1 MSSVRGLGLRAV
13 LLSCAWLSGGCL
25 DRPVI
30 ESRPTTTNA
39 YVSEAAQ
46 NGIDKIDLLFM
57 VDNSASMADKQD
69 ILRDAVPVLVK
80 RLTSP
85 ACVDPVTRQP
95 NGSKSPCTVG
105 EPEFP
110 PVNDIHVGIVT
121 SSLGAHGGTQC
132 AARAGFTPN
141 DNAHL
146 LGTVRPTGSNADPTQ
161 VFDASKTWNNSGFLA
176 WDANQIDQPP
186 GSNDANGLKNS
197 FQDMIVAAGERGCG
211 FEASLEAWYRFLID
225 PEPPASVTKDMSA
238 HPQTV
243 RGSALLTNADG
254 STTCMGCDQEILTQR
269 KAFLRPDSL
278 LAIVMLSDEND
289 CSVRDDS
296 VGWLVGS
303 GTGGEMPR
311 STTAC
316 AANPND
322 PCCRSCADGGP
333 PNKGCPATADDPIC
347 KAKGT
352 APVAS
357 WDAAH
362 DNPNLR
368 CFDQKRRFG
377 LDLLYPTSRYVD
389 ALTKTTLVLQSDGKT
404 EVPNPLYA
412 PDPKFGVRP
421 TDHVF
426 LAGIVGVPWQ
436 DIADDAS
443 LAGAGLKYLSAEEL
457 EQRGR
462 WAALLGDPDA
472 SPPVAPSDPFM
483 RETPDE
489 RSGMNP
495 ITHDPIVPASSPDPL
510 ASPINGHEHR
520 VPALDDLQYACTF
533 QLTKT
538 RPCMAGDT
546 SCDCSAVKQGNAI
559 DTSKVETENSPLCQP
574 AGGGT
579 ATTEQRFAKAYP
591 GTREL
596 GVLKG
601 LGKQG
606 IVASICPKVTAPADP
621 SDPSADPSYGY
632 NPAVAAIIDRL
643 GGILRGHCLPRA
655 IETDPDTHQV
665 RCALVE
671 AQAAGC
677 DCNAEGRGPVDPRIE
692 EAVQRELASAGR
704 CGGPKQPA
712 CASFCQCEIKQESG
726 AALDACRLG
735 QPAPAGYCYIDDPS
749 SPLVAECGA
758 TQKHALRFIGSADGV
773 HKTPADGA
781 FAFIACAGAPVASAS
796 DAGK

>member
-1 MSSVRGLGLRAV
+1 MTWTLRGLVMG
-13 LLSCAWLSGGCL
+13 SCVWLISGCL

-30 ESRPTTTNA
+30 ETRPTTTNA
-39 YVSEAAQ
+39 YVSAAAQ
-46 NGIDKIDLLFM
+46 SGIDKIDLLFM

-85 ACVDPVTRQP
+85 VCVDPVTRKP
-95 NGSKSPCTVG
+95 NGTKSPCTVG

-132 AARAGFTPN
+132 AARTGFTPN

-146 LGTVRPTGSNADPTQ
+146 LGTVRPTGSNADLTQ

-176 WDANQIDQPP
+176 WDANQLDQPP
-186 GSNDANGLKNS
+186 GSNDPNALQNS

-211 FEASLEAWYRFLID
+211 YEASLEAWYRFLID
-225 PEPPASVTKDMSA
+225 PEPPANVTTDMSA

-243 RGSALLTNADG
+243 RGSKLIRNADG
-254 STTCMGCDQEILTQR
+254 STTCMGCDQEILVQR

-289 CSVRDDS
+289 CSIRDDS
-296 VGWLVGS
+296 VGWFVASEGVR
-303 GTGGEMPR
+303 MPR

-322 PCCRSCADGGP
+322 PCCRSCVDGSP
-333 PNKGCPATADDPIC
+333 PAAGCGATADDPIC
-347 KAKGT
+347 KAT
-352 APVAS
+352 PA

-362 DNPNLR
+362 DNLNLR

-377 LDLLYPTSRYVD
+377 FDLLYPTSRYVD
-389 ALTKTTLVLQSDGKT
+389 ALTQRTLVLQSDGKT

-412 PDPKFGVRP
+412 PDPKYGIRSA
-421 TDHVF
+421 DHVF

-436 DIADDAS
+436 DIADDDS
-443 LAGAGLKYLSAEEL
+443 LGGAGLKYLSAEEL

-462 WAALLGDPDA
+462 WSVLLGDPHA
-472 SPPVAPSDPFM
+472 SPPVLPSDPFM

-489 RSGMNP
+489 RSGKNP
-495 ITHDPIVPASSPDPL
+495 VTQDAIVPASSLDPT

-520 VPALDDLQYACTF
+520 VPNLDDLQYACTF

-538 RPCMAGDT
+538 RPCMAGDS
-546 SCDCSAVKQGNAI
+546 SCDCSATGGSTP
-559 DTSKVETENSPLCQP
+559 DTSKVVAENSPLCQP
-574 AGGGT
+574 AGGGA

-596 GVLKG
+596 EVLKG
-601 LGKQG
+601 LSKQG
-606 IVASICPKVTAPADP
+606 IVASICPKVTEPQDPNDP
-621 SDPSADPSYGY
+621 STDASYGY
-632 NPAVAAIIDRL
+632 NPAVGAIIDRL

-655 IETDPDTHQV
+655 IETDPATSQV
-665 RCALVE
+665 RCTMVE
-671 AQAAGC
+671 AQASGC
-677 DCNAEGRGPVDPRIE
+677 DCGAQGRGPVDPRIE
-692 EAVQRELASAGR
+692 QAVQRELAAAGR
-704 CGGPKQPA
+704 CGGLNQAA
-712 CASFCQCEIKQESG
+712 CSSFCQCEIRQEQG
-726 AALDACRLG
+726 ADLEACRLG
-735 QPAPAGYCYIDDPS
+735 KPVPPGYCYVDDPA

-758 TQKHALRFIGSADGV
+758 TEKHALRFVGSADGV

-781 FAFIACAGAPVASAS
+781 FAFIACAGAPVVSAA
-796 DAGK
+796 DAGAE